1 MKYSM
6 FQNLPE
12 EEPKDPKVGDL
23 FLVGKMVEQK
33 ESKKEGES
41 ITMYVITK
49 VSLQSYGNMIEYKP
63 IYDIL
68 EY

>member
-1 MKYSM
+1 MKYST
-6 FQNLPE
+6 FQSLSE
-12 EEPKDPKVGDL
+12 GEPKDPKVGDM
-23 FLVGKMVEQK
+23 FLVGKMIEQK

-41 ITMYVITK
+41 ITIYVITK